1 MGLFF
6 YLNQITVFK
15 LWSKYSWCTLLNA
28 PFSIFTPLCSMF
40 YDNALFKMQKYIGD
54 FSIGNSLSR
63 ICLLTWRLKTK
74 FLNSEDFLFE
84 ATYNEIELEFH
95 SKQIWFSR
103 AYFVRTARLQLFC
116 GYLCVCVCVK
126 ERWER
131 VFNENLK

>member
-1 MGLFF
+1 MCAFHN
-6 YLNQITVFK
+6 YSP
-15 LWSKYSWCTLLNA
+15 LWWWFGPVSVHRPAYTEVSSTLLNA
-28 PFSIFTPLCSMF
+28 LFSIFTPLCSMF

-116 GYLCVCVCVK
+116 GYLCVCVC
-126 ERWER
+126 
-131 VFNENLK
+131 